1 MDWPIFTI
9 LQKGLA
15 ISQKQTSQKMDRYE
29 PSLKLEV
36 SGKIHHQKIR
46 LSHSYEKF
54 LLLGFGD
61 VTSKSQTK
69 GKNQKIRN
77 QSSTPT
83 SPTSDPSVA
92 QALQFIQS
100 RFTDPIQVQ
109 DVAQHVGISRRALE
123 RRFLI
128 CLKSSPAKEI
138 WKARITKAKGLLQN
152 STCLIAEV
160 AKESGFASL
169 EYFRTFFR
177 SKTGL
182 TPKKYR
188 IQSMIGKI
196 PPITSQDAASR

>member
-1 MDWPIFTI
+1 MFR
-9 LQKGLA
+9 G
-15 ISQKQTSQKMDRYE
+15 
-29 PSLKLEV
+29 
-36 SGKIHHQKIR
+36 
-46 LSHSYEKF
+46 
-54 LLLGFGD
+54 
-61 VTSKSQTK
+61 TK
-69 GKNQKIRN
+69 KVRRRTTRN
-77 QSSTPT
+77 PASITA
-83 SPTSDPSVA
+83 SPTSNRSVA
-92 QALQFIQS
+92 LALQFI
-100 RFTDPIQVQ
+100 RNHFREPIQVQ
-109 DVAQHVGISRRALE
+109 DVAQHVGLSRRALE
-123 RRFLI
+123 RRFLV

-196 PPITSQDAASR
+196 PPINSPDPASR

>member
-1 MDWPIFTI
+1 MNMSFSAIQAKRHSVQ
-9 LQKGLA
+9 QKYNYQEIG
-15 ISQKQTSQKMDRYE
+15 R
-29 PSLKLEV
+29 LKLALLM
-36 SGKIHHQKIR
+36 GILDKIHHQKIR
-46 LSHSYEKF
+46 LSHSSEKL
-54 LLLGFGD
+54 LLLGFD
-61 VTSKSQTK
+61 IVTFKGTK
-69 GKNQKIRN
+69 KVKKRTTRN
-77 QSSTPT
+77 RSSVPA
-83 SPTSDPSVA
+83 SPNSDPSVA
-92 QALQFIQS
+92 LALQFIRN
-100 RFTDPIQVQ
+100 RFREPIQVQ
-109 DVAQHVGISRRALE
+109 DVAQHVGLSRRALE

-196 PPITSQDAASR
+196 PPINSPDPASR

>member
-1 MDWPIFTI
+1 M
-9 LQKGLA
+9 
-15 ISQKQTSQKMDRYE
+15 
-29 PSLKLEV
+29 
-36 SGKIHHQKIR
+36 
-46 LSHSYEKF
+46 
-54 LLLGFGD
+54 
-61 VTSKSQTK
+61 TSKSQTK
-69 GKNQKIRN
+69 SKNQKIRN

-92 QALQFIQS
+92 QSLQFIQS

-109 DVAQHVGISRRALE
+109 DVAQHVGLSRRMLE

-138 WKARITKAKGLLQN
+138 WKARLTKAKGLLQN

-196 PPITSQDAASR
+196 SPIDSQDAASR

>member
-1 MDWPIFTI
+1 LRFC
-9 LQKGLA
+9 K
-15 ISQKQTSQKMDRYE
+15 KQTSPKIDQFE
-29 PSLKLEV
+29 PRLKLGI
-36 SGKIHHQKIR
+36 SDKIQHQKIR

-61 VTSKSQTK
+61 VTSKSETK
-69 GKNQKIRN
+69 GKSQKIRN
-77 QSSTPT
+77 HSFANT
-83 SPTSDPSVA
+83 SPTSDTSVA

-109 DVAQHVGISRRALE
+109 DVAQHVGLSRRALE

-138 WKARITKAKGLLQN
+138 WKARIIMAKGLLQN

-160 AKESGFASL
+160 AKKSGFASL
-169 EYFRTFFR
+169 EYFRTCFR

-188 IQSMIGKI
+188 VQSMIGKI
-196 PPITSQDAASR
+196 PLIDSQDLASR

>member
-1 MDWPIFTI
+1 
-9 LQKGLA
+9 L
-15 ISQKQTSQKMDRYE
+15 
-29 PSLKLEV
+29 
-36 SGKIHHQKIR
+36 
-46 LSHSYEKF
+46 
-54 LLLGFGD
+54 
-61 VTSKSQTK
+61 VT
-69 GKNQKIRN
+69 
-77 QSSTPT
+77 
-83 SPTSDPSVA
+83 

-109 DVAQHVGISRRALE
+109 DVAQHVGLSRRALE

-188 IQSMIGKI
+188 VQSMIGKI
-196 PPITSQDAASR
+196 PPIDSASR

>member
-1 MDWPIFTI
+1 MQFPKIGRIKLPFVTGI
-9 LQKGLA
+9 L
-15 ISQKQTSQKMDRYE
+15 D
-29 PSLKLEV
+29 
-36 SGKIHHQKIR
+36 KIHHQKIR

-61 VTSKSQTK
+61 VTSKSETK
-69 GKNQKIRN
+69 GKSQKIRN

-109 DVAQHVGISRRALE
+109 DVAQHVGLSRRALE

-196 PPITSQDAASR
+196 PPINSPDPASR

>member
-1 MDWPIFTI
+1 LRFC
-9 LQKGLA
+9 K
-15 ISQKQTSQKMDRYE
+15 KQTSPKIDQFE
-29 PSLKLEV
+29 PRLKLGI
-36 SGKIHHQKIR
+36 SDKIHHQKIR
-46 LSHSYEKF
+46 LSHSSEKLLHLGYEV
-54 LLLGFGD
+54 
-61 VTSKSQTK
+61 VTSTGTK
-69 GKNQKIRN
+69 KVKKRTTRN
-77 QSSTPT
+77 RSLVPA
-83 SPTSDPSVA
+83 SPNSDPSVA
-92 QALQFIQS
+92 LALQFIQS

-109 DVAQHVGISRRALE
+109 DVAQHVGLSRRMLE

-138 WKARITKAKGLLQN
+138 WKARLTKAKGLLQN

-196 PPITSQDAASR
+196 SPIDSQDAASR

>member
-1 MDWPIFTI
+1 MS
-9 LQKGLA
+9 LLA
-15 ISQKQTSQKMDRYE
+15 IKQNGIAFQKRCDFQRIGQIKSRIGTDIFD
-29 PSLKLEV
+29 
-36 SGKIHHQKIR
+36 KIHHQKIR
-46 LSHSYEKF
+46 LSHSKKKF
-54 LLLGFGD
+54 LLLGFGV
-61 VTSKSQTK
+61 VTFRGTK
-69 GKNQKIRN
+69 KVEKRTTRN
-77 QSSTPT
+77 CSLIPA
-83 SPTSDPSVA
+83 SPISDPSVA
-92 QALQFIQS
+92 LALQFIQN
-100 RFTDPIQVQ
+100 RFPESIQVQ
-109 DVAQHVGISRRALE
+109 DVAQHVGLSRRALE

-196 PPITSQDAASR
+196 PPINSPDPASR

>member
-1 MDWPIFTI
+1 MIMS
-9 LQKGLA
+9 LLA
-15 ISQKQTSQKMDRYE
+15 IKQNGIAFQKRCIFQRIGQI
-29 PSLKLEV
+29 KLRI
-36 SGKIHHQKIR
+36 GTDILDKIHHQKIR
-46 LSHSYEKF
+46 LSHSYQKF

-61 VTSKSQTK
+61 VTSKSETK
-69 GKNQKIRN
+69 GKSQKFRN
-77 QSSTPT
+77 HSSANT

-109 DVAQHVGISRRALE
+109 DVAQHVGLSRRALE

-138 WKARITKAKGLLQN
+138 WKARIIMAKGLLQN
-152 STCLIAEV
+152 STCLVAEV
-160 AKESGFASL
+160 AKKSGFSSL

-177 SKTGL
+177 TKTGL

-188 IQSMIGKI
+188 VQSMIGKI
-196 PPITSQDAASR
+196 PLIDSQDLASR

>member
-15 ISQKQTSQKMDRYE
+15 ILHKQTSQKMDRYE
-29 PSLKLEV
+29 PGLELEV
-36 SGKIHHQKIR
+36 SDKIHHQKIR

-54 LLLGFGD
+54 MLLGFGD

-69 GKNQKIRN
+69 GKSQKIRN

-109 DVAQHVGISRRALE
+109 DVAQHVGLSRRALE
-123 RRFLI
+123 RRFFVY
-128 CLKSSPAKEI
+128 LKSSPAKEI
-138 WKARITKAKGLLQN
+138 WKARLAKAKLLLQN
-152 STCLIAEV
+152 STCLIGEV
-160 AKESGFASL
+160 ARESGFASL

-188 IQSMIGKI
+188 VQSMIGKI
-196 PPITSQDAASR
+196 PPINSPDPASR

>member
-1 MDWPIFTI
+1 LRFC
-9 LQKGLA
+9 K
-15 ISQKQTSQKMDRYE
+15 KQTSPKIDQFE
-29 PSLKLEV
+29 PRLKLGI
-36 SGKIHHQKIR
+36 SDKIQHQKIR

-61 VTSKSQTK
+61 VTSKSETK
-69 GKNQKIRN
+69 GKSQKIRN
-77 QSSTPT
+77 HSFANT
-83 SPTSDPSVA
+83 SPTSDTSVA

-109 DVAQHVGISRRALE
+109 DVAQHVGLSRRALE

-138 WKARITKAKGLLQN
+138 WKARIIMAKGLLQN
-152 STCLIAEV
+152 STCLVAEV
-160 AKESGFASL
+160 AKKSGFSSL
-169 EYFRTFFR
+169 EYFRTVFR

-188 IQSMIGKI
+188 VQSMIGKI
-196 PPITSQDAASR
+196 PPIDSASR

>member
-1 MDWPIFTI
+1 MS
-9 LQKGLA
+9 LLA
-15 ISQKQTSQKMDRYE
+15 IKQNGIAFQKRCNFQRIGQIKSRIGTDI
-29 PSLKLEV
+29 LD
-36 SGKIHHQKIR
+36 KIHHQKIR

-69 GKNQKIRN
+69 GKSQKIRN

-92 QALQFIQS
+92 QSLQFIQS

-109 DVAQHVGISRRALE
+109 DVAQHVGLSRRMLE

-138 WKARITKAKGLLQN
+138 WKARLTKAKGLLQN

-196 PPITSQDAASR
+196 SPIDSQDAASR